1 MPIALSE
8 EVEILAF
15 RMYKLNETYDKMIW
29 RLAELCKLIQINLEN
44 EHEDWCDIN
53 AFKTLE
59 EIKEHLKY
67 KTIKLPS
74 HEEIKP
80 VAQKLYESR
89 PERSKLHWYI
99 AEKTLVFE
107 KLKSKLN
114 S

>member
-1 MPIALSE
+1 MPITMPE

-29 RLAELCKLIQINLEN
+29 RLAELCKTIQINLDGT
-44 EHEDWCDIN
+44 HETWCDIN

-59 EIKEHLKY
+59 EIKERLKY
-67 KTIKLPS
+67 DKIKSPT
-74 HEEIKP
+74 HEEIKIF
-80 VAQKLYESR
+80 AEKLYTDH

-107 KLKSKLN
+107 KLQRK
-114 S
+114 

>member
-1 MPIALSE
+1 MPIAQPE

-15 RMYKLNETYDKMIW
+15 RMYKLNEAYDKMIW
-29 RLAELCKLIQINLEN
+29 RLAELCKTIQINLDGT
-44 EHEDWCDIN
+44 HEKWCDLN

-67 KTIKLPS
+67 DTIKKPS

-80 VAQKLYESR
+80 IAQKLYEHH

-107 KLKSKLN
+107 KLKRK
-114 S
+114 

>member
-1 MPIALSE
+1 MPIALPE

-15 RMYKLNETYDKMIW
+15 RMYKLNEAYDKMIW
-29 RLAELCKLIQINLEN
+29 RLAELCKTIQINLDGI
-44 EHEDWCDIN
+44 HEKWCDLN

-67 KTIKLPS
+67 DTIISPS

-80 VAQKLYESR
+80 IAQKLYEYH

-107 KLKSKLN
+107 KLKRK
-114 S
+114 